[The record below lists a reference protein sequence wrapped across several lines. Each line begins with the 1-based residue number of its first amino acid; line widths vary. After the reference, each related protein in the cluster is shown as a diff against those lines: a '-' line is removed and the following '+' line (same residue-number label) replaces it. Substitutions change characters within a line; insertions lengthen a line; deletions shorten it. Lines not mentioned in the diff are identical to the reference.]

1 MDIAFSGLYCRAG
14 CRALHLDDFVPHSKH
29 RSFSTPLYFFIV
41 GSALASIGS
50 SLLSA
55 WMAPSA
61 KPLVGI
67 LGATATGV
75 LGPIMF
81 FVGHSVGGTP
91 LFAIFSG
98 YIGGAILA
106 IVLLLLLKRNTQP
119 AA

>member
-1 MDIAFSGLYCRAG
+1 LLFPAYIVGLGVGPFILMILFRI
-14 CRALHLDDFVPHSKH
+14 LNIDLFQHLFI
-29 RSFSTPLYFFIV
+29 FFIV